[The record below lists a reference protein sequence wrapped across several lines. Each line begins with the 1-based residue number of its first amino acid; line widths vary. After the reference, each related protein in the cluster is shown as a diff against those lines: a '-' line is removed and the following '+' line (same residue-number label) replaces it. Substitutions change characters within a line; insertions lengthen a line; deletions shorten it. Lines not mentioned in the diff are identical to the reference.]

1 MGCLSDFTENVEPFT
16 DLVKFIIENEQEV
29 FKVLIFVFTITELK
43 FTYNIK

>member
-29 FKVLIFVFTITELK
+29 FKVLIFYF
-43 FTYNIK
+43 YCNRIKIYL